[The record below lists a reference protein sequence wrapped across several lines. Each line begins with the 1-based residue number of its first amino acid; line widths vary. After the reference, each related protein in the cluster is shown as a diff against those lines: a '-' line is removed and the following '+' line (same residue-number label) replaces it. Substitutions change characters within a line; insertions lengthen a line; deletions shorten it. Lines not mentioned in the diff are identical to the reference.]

1 MDQNGGPLMLLGA
14 FPIDPDADGP
24 IYYNALDQFLE
35 GWRDH
40 CGPMGGMAWLIG
52 KMAQAGPAGF
62 PWTMK
67 IQPKEKA
74 TCLSWSHSPGWTPT
88 PT

>member
-24 IYYNALDQFLE
+24 IYYNGLDQFLE

-40 CGPMGGMAWLIG
+40 CGPLGGMAWLIG
-52 KMAQAGPAGF
+52 KMAQAMPARPVFLG
-62 PWTMK
+62 
-67 IQPKEKA
+67 
-74 TCLSWSHSPGWTPT
+74 L
-88 PT
+88 